1 MLFACYRQS
10 NKIALKKAIDARNM
24 QEINSTN
31 YVIRTMAE
39 RASQNMPLQGSAA
52 DIVKLAMVKVNRA
65 LKENNLKAKLILQV
79 HDELIV
85 DSPKSEAGQVKQIL
99 KSCMENAYK
108 LKVPLTVDV
117 TESYRWSEGH

>member
-1 MLFACYRQS
+1 
-10 NKIALKKAIDARNM
+10 
-24 QEINSTN
+24 
-31 YVIRTMAE
+31 MAE

-52 DIVKLAMVKVNRA
+52 DIVKLAMVKVSKA
-65 LKENNLKAKLILQV
+65 LKENKLKAKLILQV

-85 DSPKSEAGQVKQIL
+85 DAPKDEADKVKQLL
-99 KSCMENAYK
+99 KTSMENAYK